1 MAKGGSELLEAQC
14 SGIQRIAY
22 VAEGFRGKEYIGC
35 QAAAKI
41 KTKTKHK
48 ETLWKLYMTSE
59 KGAGR

>member
-1 MAKGGSELLEAQC
+1 VAKGGSELLEAQC

-48 ETLWKLYMTSE
+48 ETL
-59 KGAGR
+59 